1 MFPASSIYRPDS
13 VVDCGDTREELLPS
27 HGTRRAL
34 VVPLKISFAG
44 ADRIA
49 MAGPTVTGSGM
60 TGGSAES
67 ATGTLEQALAHAAHL
82 LEWDPALA
90 TEQLDEILQVA
101 PGHPVALQLLAAA
114 RSLQGD
120 TQRALDILVP
130 LALAQPNWAA
140 IHLELGLALG
150 QAGRGHEAIH
160 ALQRAVALKPDLP
173 QAWRALGDHLMAAG
187 EQDAA
192 DAAYASHVRHS
203 TRDPRLLGAAVALV
217 ENRIPE
223 AEAALR
229 EHLKQAPTDVAAI
242 RMLAEVAARLGRNE
256 DAQHLLERCL
266 ELAPSFQ
273 EARQNYALVLH
284 RSNQPEQALVQIEQ
298 LLAAEPGHLGNR
310 NLKAVVLCRIGDY
323 EPAIRIYADLL
334 EHYPRNAKV
343 WVSYGHAL
351 KTAGHAERAIA
362 AYRRSL
368 ELEPSFGEVWWSLA
382 NLKTFRFSAGELA
395 AMLGQLA
402 RADLADDDR
411 LHLEF
416 AVGKA
421 LEDAG
426 EYAPSF
432 RHYAQGNAIRRAQ
445 LHYSADDTHA
455 RVQYIREH
463 YTRDF
468 FTARAGAGSP
478 ARDPIFVVG
487 LPRAGSTLIEQIL
500 SSHSQVEGTMELP
513 EITSITRLLRMQGDA
528 DSVMPYHDALAT
540 LDADALRALGERYL
554 AHTRIQR
561 KTEAPLFIDKMPN
574 NFMHLGLIHLM
585 LPNAKIIDA
594 RRHPLACG
602 FSAFK
607 QHFARGQAFSYDL
620 EDIGRYYRDYVA
632 LMAHFDAVLPGRVHR
647 VVYER
652 MVEDT
657 EGEVRRLLEY
667 CGLPF
672 EASCLRFFQN
682 PRPVRT
688 ASSEQVRQPI
698 YREGVDH
705 WRHYETWLGPLAS
718 ALGTL
723 LQSYPAVPA
732 WE

>member
-1 MFPASSIYRPDS
+1 
-13 VVDCGDTREELLPS
+13 
-27 HGTRRAL
+27 
-34 VVPLKISFAG
+34 
-44 ADRIA
+44 
-49 MAGPTVTGSGM
+49 M
-60 TGGSAES
+60 TGMS
-67 ATGTLEQALAHAAHL
+67 ATGTLEQALTHAARL
-82 LEWDPALA
+82 LERDPALA
-90 TEQLDEILQVA
+90 VEQLDEILQVA
-101 PGHPVALQLLAAA
+101 EGHPAALQLLAAA

-120 TQRALDILVP
+120 AQGALDILIP
-130 LALAQPNWAA
+130 LTQAQPNWAM
-140 IHLELGLALG
+140 IHFDLALALG
-150 QAGRGHEAIH
+150 HRGRGQEAIQ
-160 ALQRAVALKPDLP
+160 ALRRAVALKPDLP

-192 DAAYASHVRHS
+192 DAAYASHVRYS
-203 TRDPRLLGAAVALV
+203 THDPRLLAAAVALV

-223 AEAALR
+223 AEALLR

-242 RMLAEVAARLGRNE
+242 RMFAEVAARLGRNE
-256 DAQHLLERCL
+256 DALNLLERCL

-273 EARQNYALVLH
+273 AARQNYALVLH
-284 RSNQPEQALVQIEQ
+284 RSNRPEQALIQIEH
-298 LLAAEPGHLGNR
+298 LLAADPGHLGNR

-351 KTAGHAERAIA
+351 KTAGHTDRAIA
-362 AYRRSL
+362 AYRNSL
-368 ELEPSFGEVWWSLA
+368 QLEPSFGEVWWSLA
-382 NLKTFRFSAGELA
+382 NLKTFRFSADELA
-395 AMLGQLA
+395 AMRRQLA
-402 RADLADDDR
+402 RADLAEAVLTEDDR

-426 EYAPSF
+426 EYEPSF

-455 RVQYIREH
+455 RGQYLREH
-463 YTRDF
+463 YTHDF
-468 FTARAGAGSP
+468 FAARVGAGSA
-478 ARDPIFVVG
+478 ARDPIFIVG

-513 EITSITRLLRMQGDA
+513 EVTSISRLLRMQGDA
-528 DSVMPYHDALAT
+528 DGVMPYHGALAA

-561 KTEAPLFIDKMPN
+561 KTSAPLFIDKMPN
-574 NFMHLGLIHLM
+574 NFMHIGLIHLM

-594 RRHPLACG
+594 RRHPLACC

-607 QHFARGQAFSYDL
+607 QHFARGQNFSYGL
-620 EDIGRYYRDYVA
+620 EDVGRYYRDYVA
-632 LMAHFDAVLPGRVHR
+632 LMAHFDAVLPGRIHR

-652 MVEDT
+652 MVDDT

-672 EASCLRFFQN
+672 EESCLRFFQN

-705 WRHYETWLGPLAS
+705 WRHYAPWLGPLAS
-718 ALGTL
+718 ALGPVL
-723 LQSYPAVPA
+723 EKYPDVPA
-732 WE
+732 LE